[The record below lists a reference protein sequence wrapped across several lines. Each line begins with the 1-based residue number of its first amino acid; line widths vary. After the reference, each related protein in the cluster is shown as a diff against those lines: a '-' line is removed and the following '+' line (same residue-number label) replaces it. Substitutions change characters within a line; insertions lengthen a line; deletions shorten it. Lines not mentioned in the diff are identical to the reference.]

1 VPVTE
6 AAFTTATIFRNPATG
21 FDPHQGLR
29 VPPLAPFRTPPSK
42 AIEVWPGSKFCL
54 GIVRGAWKNL
64 LPFSSDGVGPLAP
77 VKLVLR

>member
-1 VPVTE
+1 
-6 AAFTTATIFRNPATG
+6 
-21 FDPHQGLR
+21 